1 MSSWSGKVS
10 IYRQAPSRAQHE
22 RSGCQVKE
30 DINCFFLFSQIGYEH
45 IDNRW
50 SFYSWILGVH
60 QAIIFLIFCSHY
72 LSYVQNKL
80 REVIFFIK
88 INQLINYFLSFRP
101 GRGPC
106 LGVSVLSRKLKT
118 LGLAQRGSCCCC
130 GDWQHRTLSVI
141 NWSAQ
146 VFSAK
151 KIFNGKTFRQYL
163 EITARGL
170 DKSQAHKSEC
180 LPHPS

>member
-22 RSGCQVKE
+22 RSGKRGYQL
-30 DINCFFLFSQIGYEH
+30 FFPFFGNRIWTY
-45 IDNRW
+45 RW
-50 SFYSWILGVH
+50 SFYSRILGVH

-80 REVIFFIK
+80 REAIFFIK

-106 LGVSVLSRKLKT
+106 LGVSVLSWKLKT

>member
-1 MSSWSGKVS
+1 M
-10 IYRQAPSRAQHE
+10 E
-22 RSGCQVKE
+22 RCQFTDRRRVGHSTKGQVKE

-45 IDNRW
+45 IDGH
-50 SFYSWILGVH
+50 FIQGYYIGVH

-80 REVIFFIK
+80 REAIFFIK

-106 LGVSVLSRKLKT
+106 LGVSVLSWKLKT